1 MHIGRPADCEANHIG
16 SGGVRP
22 AKMSCGIFRKPCQR
36 VLVTSRWQGQPR
48 WWGPNFLCLSVRL
61 CLRSFPSLSLSAR
74 TITIVILLIPRA
86 ANVLVIIKIEVVIIR
101 TVIMTIAI
109 FRMILE
115 RKKNRKNMIM
125 AIRKI
130 RMSKD
135 EGHNNVLK
143 RMLVTL

>member
-1 MHIGRPADCEANHIG
+1 M
-16 SGGVRP
+16 
-22 AKMSCGIFRKPCQR
+22 
-36 VLVTSRWQGQPR
+36 
-48 WWGPNFLCLSVRL
+48 
-61 CLRSFPSLSLSAR
+61 
-74 TITIVILLIPRA
+74 ILLIPRA

-143 RMLVTL
+143 RMLVTLPAITVSTCMKKVLQC